1 MTPHALDDPVWGSL
15 VGVHAA
21 LALRSGRAARYPAD
35 VSPFAGIAA
44 LDEGALHDLTQ
55 LVPVSDVVVLF
66 ERAGALADSRWQ
78 TLQRIE
84 AIQMVCE
91 EPVTPPDRELTP
103 LSAADVPDALALV
116 ELTRPGP
123 FGPRT
128 IELGRYL
135 GFRDGGRLVAMGGER
150 LRPAGHAEVSG
161 VCTAPDARGR
171 GLAEAVVRAL
181 VSQMQARGDLPFLHV
196 QVGSASQATAIALY
210 TRLGFR
216 ERRRSSLA
224 VIGRAERESPGQS
237 PFVRRRSGTG
247 TSR

>member
-1 MTPHALDDPVWGSL
+1 
-15 VGVHAA
+15 
-21 LALRSGRAARYPAD
+21 
-35 VSPFAGIAA
+35 
-44 LDEGALHDLTQ
+44 
-55 LVPVSDVVVLF
+55 
-66 ERAGALADSRWQ
+66 
-78 TLQRIE
+78 
-84 AIQMVCE
+84 
-91 EPVTPPDRELTP
+91 VTPPDRELTP

-181 VSQMQARGDLPFLHV
+181 ASQM
-196 QVGSASQATAIALY
+196 
-210 TRLGFR
+210 
-216 ERRRSSLA
+216 
-224 VIGRAERESPGQS
+224 
-237 PFVRRRSGTG
+237 
-247 TSR
+247 